1 MDEVLGTPSG
11 KLSSCSGG
19 VPARLLMIG
28 AVIGTS
34 AGTQRAWS
42 QTEDVFVQKML
53 MAKPSG
59 ILRWHMGQACGDRE
73 GQWQPVREMEA
84 RVQRGL
90 WAGEELLNI
99 LGRFKLE
106 PSLKIPRRE

>member
-19 VPARLLMIG
+19 VPARLLVIG

-42 QTEDVFVQKML
+42 QTGDVFVQKML

-59 ILRWHMGQACGDRE
+59 ILRWRMGQTCRDRE
-73 GQWQPVREMEA
+73 GQWHQGDGGKGSE
-84 RVQRGL
+84 RVVG
-90 WAGEELLNI
+90 W
-99 LGRFKLE
+99 GRTVEHPGRIQVGIF
-106 PSLKIPRRE
+106 S

>member
-28 AVIGTS
+28 AVIGTN

-42 QTEDVFVQKML
+42 QTEDMFVQKIL
-53 MAKPSG
+53 MAKPSR
-59 ILRWHMGQACGDRE
+59 ILRWRMGQACGDGE
-73 GQWQPVREMEA
+73 GQWQPIREMEA

-99 LGRFKLE
+99 LERFKLE